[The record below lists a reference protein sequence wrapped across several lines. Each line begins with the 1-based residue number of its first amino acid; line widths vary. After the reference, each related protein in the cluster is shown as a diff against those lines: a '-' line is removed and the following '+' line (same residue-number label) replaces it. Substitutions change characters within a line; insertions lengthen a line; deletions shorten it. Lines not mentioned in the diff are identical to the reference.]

1 MQIDF
6 EWQTRT
12 LDSAKKETLEKL
24 INLKIS
30 SVVKNCF
37 GREVPPLIVSLLEEE
52 SPAHKVRGTAFTVES
67 GEKKKVIELEFD
79 QGFFI
84 KCNKF
89 GWLDPKDKL

>member
-6 EWQTRT
+6 EWHTKT

-52 SPAHKVRGTAFTVES
+52 SPAFKVRGAAFTVES

-79 QGFFI
+79 QEFFI
-84 KCNKF
+84 KCNKSC
-89 GWLDPKDKL
+89 WV